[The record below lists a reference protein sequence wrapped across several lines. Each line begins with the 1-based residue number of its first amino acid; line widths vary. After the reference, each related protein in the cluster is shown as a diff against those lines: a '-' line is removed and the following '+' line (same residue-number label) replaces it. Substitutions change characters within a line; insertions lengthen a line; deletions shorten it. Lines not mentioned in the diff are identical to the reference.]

1 MGGLRV
7 AVVAVD
13 IAYRLVDVAVD
24 HYQIEPAI
32 KVQIREHTAK
42 TEAAARGLT
51 DAVAERDIGVNADA
65 VRAVHRDHFI
75 IEIRDGN
82 TGCAG
87 VIEIGDVDSHSRPS
101 LAIVGKSHPGFHG
114 DVFKASVTQIAIELV
129 GLGIVG
135 DEQIGPTVMIVVEH
149 GHTQ

>member
-1 MGGLRV
+1 MRGLRV

-13 IAYRLVDVAVD
+13 IAYRLVYVAVD

-32 KVQIREHTAK
+32 QVQISEHTTK
-42 TEAAARGLT
+42 TEAAARCLT
-51 DAVAERDIGVNADA
+51 DAVPERDIGVNACA
-65 VRAVHRDHFI
+65 ARAVQRDHFI
-75 IEIRDGN
+75 IKIRDGN

-87 VIEIGDVDSHSRPS
+87 VIEIGDVHSHSRPS
-101 LAIVGKSHPGFHG
+101 LAIVGKSHPGFHR

-135 DEQIGPTVMIVVEH
+135 DEQIGPAVMIVVEH
-149 GHTQ
+149 CYTQ